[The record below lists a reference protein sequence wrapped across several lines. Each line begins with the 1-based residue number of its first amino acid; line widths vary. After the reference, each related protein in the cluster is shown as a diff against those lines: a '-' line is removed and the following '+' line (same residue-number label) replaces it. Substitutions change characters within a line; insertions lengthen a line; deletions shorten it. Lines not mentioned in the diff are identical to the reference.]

1 MGASFCHV
9 SRIRPDDKGMP
20 CVTSGTQKWNGAI
33 PSFIARAIVISIDA
47 IGLNSF
53 ITVHWPENIRLII
66 TAIISNI
73 EAVDWVRKY
82 LVDASVARG
91 LCFFIIMG
99 IMASILISNPIQIS
113 SQWELIITIMVPNI
127 IVDRMMIKM
136 IGFISTGRI

>member
-1 MGASFCHV
+1 M
-9 SRIRPDDKGMP
+9 
-20 CVTSGTQKWNGAI
+20 
-33 PSFIARAIVISIDA
+33 
-47 IGLNSF
+47 
-53 ITVHWPENIRLII
+53 
-66 TAIISNI
+66 
-73 EAVDWVRKY
+73 
-82 LVDASVARG
+82 ARG